1 MMKRY
6 SFILVLLSAAIPL
19 VSEPDLTEPL
29 NNIRAQRGL
38 VILKGD
44 KVLSLVASEYARELL
59 ERKILSHQG
68 RGGERALD
76 RYRNYGGTSV
86 IIGEIIGSGV
96 DSNVVIRA
104 WQQSP
109 AHLGAIIKADWT
121 HLGWGTARDGINR
134 IWVVLFTVKR
144 VEKLKVE
151 KKNGVFM
158 LSGFLIPEEA
168 EQPLLFSGINLLS
181 PSNWEPETGY
191 FSFSIPLQS
200 GMDYHRLGYSSMDS
214 QIRITDVFYPERL
227 LTSFP
232 ERERQ

>member
-1 MMKRY
+1 MKRY
-6 SFILVLLSAAIPL
+6 SFIIIVLLTAVPL
-19 VSEPDLTEPL
+19 FSEPDLTEAL
-29 NNIRAQRGL
+29 NSLRVQRGL
-38 VILKGD
+38 AILRED
-44 KVLSLVASEYARELL
+44 KVLSLVAAEYARELL
-59 ERKILSHQG
+59 ERQALSHQG
-68 RGGERALD
+68 RGGERALS
-76 RYRNYGGTSV
+76 RYRSYGGTSV

-96 DSNVVIRA
+96 DLNGVIRA
-104 WQQSP
+104 WQQSL

-121 HLGWGTARDGINR
+121 HLGWGMARDGINR

-144 VEKLKVE
+144 VEKLKIE

-168 EQPLLFSGINLLS
+168 EQPVLFSGINLLF
-181 PSNWEPETGY
+181 PSKWEHETGY

-200 GMDYHRLGYSSMDS
+200 GMDYHRLGYRSGNS
-214 QIRITDVFYPERL
+214 QIKITDVFYPERL

>member
-6 SFILVLLSAAIPL
+6 SFILILLSAAVPL
-19 VSEPDLTEPL
+19 ISEPDLTEPL
-29 NNIRAQRGL
+29 NNLRAQRGL
-38 VILKGD
+38 TILKED
-44 KVLSLVASEYARELL
+44 NVLRKAASEYARELL
-59 ERKILSHQG
+59 ARKILSHQG
-68 RGGERALD
+68 REGERALG
-76 RYRNYGGTSV
+76 RYRSYGGTSV

-96 DSNVVIRA
+96 DLNGVIRA

-109 AHLGAIIKADWT
+109 AHLAAIIKADWT
-121 HLGWGTARDGINR
+121 HLGWGTARGGINR

-144 VEKLKVE
+144 VEKLKIE

-181 PSNWEPETGY
+181 PSKWEPETGY
-191 FSFSIPLQS
+191 FSYYIPLQS
-200 GMDYHRLGYSSMDS
+200 GMDYHRLGFRSGNS
-214 QIRITDVFYPERL
+214 QIKITDVFYPERL

-232 ERERQ
+232 EREHQ